1 MKPNTK
7 NLKKGNG
14 GKYGNNKKQP
24 LTTKF
29 FPPDR
34 AGSLARSA
42 TIKHN
47 TEGRSSYDPKDLS
60 KLINIIGQNESKSI
74 WKGSYW

>member
-29 FPPDR
+29 FLPDR
-34 AGSLARSA
+34 DRQFG
-42 TIKHN
+42 TKCHYK
-47 TEGRSSYDPKDLS
+47 T
-60 KLINIIGQNESKSI
+60 QH
-74 WKGSYW
+74 